1 MSKLLRCEARP
12 AAAASRSTPAT
23 AAAAAAATTTAR
35 RRPTPAAV
43 CLRHLPLLLRRLLLC
58 PGRREPLGAAVPED
72 ERGRAWSR
80 AAGKAACEAVAEED
94 ASGGEGGALSSPT
107 RRARQQRLRWEEGE
121 HAPMG
126 GHLRFKCCRS
136 TVLARWGPVPGPRFP
151 GLLVSVLVCG
161 CLVVREPLGLQSRAT
176 QKKTPGPDAQN

>member
-43 CLRHLPLLLRRLLLC
+43 CLRHLPLLLRRLRWLLLLRRLLLC
-58 PGRREPLGAAVPED
+58 PGRCEPLGAAIPGD
-72 ERGRAWSR
+72 ERGRTWSR
-80 AAGKAACEAVAEED
+80 VAGKAACEAVAEED
-94 ASGGEGGALSSPT
+94 ASGGEAGGLSSTT
-107 RRARQQRLRWEEGE
+107 RRARQQRLRWEEGA

-126 GHLRFKCCRS
+126 GHLRCKCCRS
-136 TVLARWGPVPGPRFP
+136 TVLAQWEPVLGPRELAAGRRRP
-151 GLLVSVLVCG
+151 GGGRVCG
-161 CLVVREPLGLQSRAT
+161 LVVPRAHS
-176 QKKTPGPDAQN
+176 